1 MASVVR
7 VHAPGRVNLVGDH
20 TDYTGGRALPMAIDA
35 GITLEGRR
43 GGSRVELSSTG
54 ESEPAAVALTIE
66 DPRTASPPWARYVA
80 GVVAELRP
88 AVGLRGTVTSTLPAG
103 VGLSSSAALE
113 VAVALALGAGDTH
126 DVLELARLCQRAEQR
141 GSGVPCGLMDQL
153 TCVAGVQGH
162 ALAIDFATSTWATVE
177 MPTDLA
183 VHVVPSGIERA
194 LATSAYA
201 ERRAAC
207 EAAMA
212 QIGPLHLA
220 TGAEVGS
227 LRDPT
232 IRRRAQHVV
241 SENAR
246 VDAVIDALRSHDLAS
261 AGALLVE
268 SHRSLRDD
276 FEVSLPE
283 LDVLVERLCATPGVF
298 GARLTGA
305 GFGGCAVVFSEP
317 EVDLG
322 VFGAWRVR
330 PSAGALTSRGLDGE
344 RVE

>member
-1 MASVVR
+1 MVPVVR

-43 GGSRVELSSTG
+43 GGSRVELGSTV
-54 ESEPAAVALTIE
+54 ESQPAAVGLTID
-66 DPRTASPPWARYVA
+66 DPRTISPPWARYVA

-88 AVGLRGTVTSTLPAG
+88 AVGLRGAVTSTLPAG

-153 TCVAGVQGH
+153 TCLAGVEGH
-162 ALAIDFATSTWATVE
+162 ALAIDFATCTWATVE
-177 MPTDLA
+177 MPADLA
-183 VHVVPSGIERA
+183 IHVVPSGIERA
-194 LATSAYA
+194 LASSAYG

-207 EAAMA
+207 EAASA

-220 TGAEVGS
+220 TGAEVDS

-232 IRRRAQHVV
+232 IRRRARHVV

-246 VDAVIDALRSHDLAS
+246 VDAVIDALGSHDLAS

-298 GARLTGA
+298 GARLSGA
-305 GFGGCAVVFSEP
+305 GFGGCAVVLTEP

-322 VFGAWRVR
+322 AFGGRRVR
-330 PSAGALTSRGLDGE
+330 PSAGADVT
-344 RVE
+344 RVGW